1 MPPKKEPAAAA
12 AAGPAYTPEQQAE
25 RLLLIEECKR
35 LRDLRLQ
42 EQSDFS
48 ALGEEREK
56 LNSLWA
62 SSKKQLEDAKAELR
76 EKDRLRQELVEEQGA
91 EIKVRIAGAPPPCRA
106 RRALSQKR
114 SSPPSS
120 SPLQLH
126 KQRIKHLLFEQHT
139 QAVEKQADGKVALKL
154 AQETQV
160 DSERELKADV
170 RDLKVSPEPPS
181 PSPLSPLPP
190 PLPPSPSLPA
200 SDPLPLPP
208 LFLSLAGGPEGAGAA
223 PRGAGARAARRR

>member
-1 MPPKKEPAAAA
+1 MPPKKEPAAAAA

-91 EIKVRIAGAPPPCRA
+91 EIKVRIAGAPPAVPRA
-106 RRALSQKR
+106 TAR
-114 SSPPSS
+114 SHKNVL
-120 SPLQLH
+120 PLL
-126 KQRIKHLLFEQHT
+126 
-139 QAVEKQADGKVALKL
+139 
-154 AQETQV
+154 
-160 DSERELKADV
+160 
-170 RDLKVSPEPPS
+170 
-181 PSPLSPLPP
+181 LSPFAAPQAAHQAP
-190 PLPPSPSLPA
+190 PL
-200 SDPLPLPP
+200 
-208 LFLSLAGGPEGAGAA
+208 
-223 PRGAGARAARRR
+223 RAAHAGR